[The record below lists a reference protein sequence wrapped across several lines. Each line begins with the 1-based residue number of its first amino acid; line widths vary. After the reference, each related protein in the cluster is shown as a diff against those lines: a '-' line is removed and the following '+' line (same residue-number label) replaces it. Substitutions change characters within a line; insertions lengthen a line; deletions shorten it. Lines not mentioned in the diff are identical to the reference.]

1 MFMAAESGH
10 LGLLSRFTGS
20 IRRYEFISRVLF

>member
-10 LGLLSRFTGS
+10 LGLLSRSGGS